1 MIVEL
6 TNVIS
11 SQRSALNELLGKL
24 DEQYKL
30 IMKKDIFGLEGIV
43 EEIQLCNKKVAE
55 HEVARR
61 KLTGNNSIRMIVDDS
76 GSDELDRE
84 YREIQKILH
93 MITLQ
98 KETND
103 VLIKQGLSYTNR
115 ILAIINPKRE
125 NGVYNS
131 YGQINR

>member
-115 ILAIINPKRE
+115 MLAIINPKRE

>member
-6 TNVIS
+6 TNVIRE
-11 SQRSALNELLGKL
+11 QRSALDELLEKL

-43 EEIQLCNKKVAE
+43 EEIQLCNKKIAE
-55 HEVARR
+55 LEVARR
-61 KLTGNNSIRMIVDDS
+61 KITGNNSIRVIVEES
-76 GSDELDRE
+76 GSDELDKE
-84 YREIQKILH
+84 YREIQKTLH
-93 MITLQ
+93 MMSIQ

-103 VLIKQGLSYTNR
+103 ILIKQGLSYTNR
-115 ILAIINPKRE
+115 MLALINPKRE

-131 YGQINR
+131 YGQVKR

>member
-6 TNVIS
+6 TNVIRE
-11 SQRSALNELLGKL
+11 QRSALNELLEKL

-115 ILAIINPKRE
+115 MLAIINPKRE